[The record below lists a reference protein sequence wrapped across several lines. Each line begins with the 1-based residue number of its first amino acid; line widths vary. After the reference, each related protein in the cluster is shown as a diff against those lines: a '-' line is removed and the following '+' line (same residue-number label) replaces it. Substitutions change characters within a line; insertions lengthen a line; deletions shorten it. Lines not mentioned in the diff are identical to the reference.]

1 MWLRRWIDDQ
11 QLPLGVG
18 IDLVC
23 VSELKAL
30 DERLNGVFVRHTF
43 TEKEQAEAADAP
55 DVWVYLAG
63 RFAVKEAVFKALAHL
78 TPEKTFD
85 FRKVETLSAPDGSPH
100 VSLTPP
106 LTDWMR
112 SAGADQVLVSISN
125 EGDYALA
132 LAQVSQK
139 V

>member
-1 MWLRRWIDDQ
+1 MWLRRWIDHQ

-23 VSELKAL
+23 VSELKTL
-30 DERLNGVFVRHTF
+30 DERLNGVFVQRTF
-43 TEKEQAEAADAP
+43 TEKEQAEAAAAP

-78 TPEKTFD
+78 IPEKTFD
-85 FRKVETLSAPDGSPH
+85 FRRVETLSAPDGSPH

-106 LTDWMR
+106 LTDWMH

-125 EGDYALA
+125 QGDYAVA
-132 LAQVSQK
+132 LAQVSQR